1 MSAVEGDALDESV
14 LARLVAF
21 HGHQCPGLAMGVQAA
36 RLALR
41 EVGADTSDEG
51 VVAVV
56 ETDMCGVDAIQFPT
70 CCTFG
75 KGNLV
80 HRDWGKKAFTFYRR
94 SDGKAVRIA
103 ARPGGLQPDAEHQRL
118 REQISAGQASEA
130 DRHRFRELHEQRAEQ
145 ILAQDPE
152 ELYTVEPVA
161 EEPPRRARIKA
172 SVPCAHC
179 SEEVMETRIRR
190 LDGEQLCQPCFDR
203 ELEG

>member
-1 MSAVEGDALDESV
+1 MSAVERDALDESV

-41 EVGADTSDEG
+41 EVGPDTSDEG

-56 ETDMCGVDAIQFPT
+56 ETDMCGVDAIQFLT

-75 KGNLV
+75 KGNLI
-80 HRDWGKKAFTFYRR
+80 HRDWGKKTFTFFRR

-103 ARPGGLQPDAEHQRL
+103 ARPGALQLDPEHQRL
-118 REQISAGQASEA
+118 REQINAGQASEA
-130 DRHRFRELHEQRAEQ
+130 DHHRFRELHGQRAEQ

-152 ELYTVEPVA
+152 ELYTVELVA

-172 SVPCAHC
+172 SVSCAHC